1 MSTPQRLALLLDGG
15 FVKKRLSRQ
24 LSVFPSTADVLRF
37 VDSIASHGDLTP
49 ARVFRVY
56 WHDAEPF
63 GEKRKNPIDGKQT
76 HFGNTR
82 EAVRNRELMSE
93 LELQPD
99 FAVRRGDL
107 LFRGWRVAGEAMKE
121 LAKQPPRNLRGADLE
136 PVFVQKGVDMR
147 IGLDI
152 ASLALKRLVSGVVL
166 VSGDSDM
173 VPAMKLARRE
183 GLRVYLHAMGHPERR
198 RELVVH
204 ADRVLG

>member
-1 MSTPQRLALLLDGG
+1 VSDSPQLALLLDGG
-15 FVKKRLSRQ
+15 FVKKRLARH
-24 LSVFPSTADVLRF
+24 LAAFPSAADVRRF
-37 VDSIASHGDLTP
+37 VDSIANHDALAPS
-49 ARVFRVY
+49 RVFRVY

-63 GEKRKNPIDGKQT
+63 AEKRRNPIDGKQT
-76 HFGNTR
+76 HFGSTM
-82 EAVRNRELMSE
+82 EAVRNRELMNE
-93 LELQPD
+93 LEAQPD

-107 LFRGWRVAGEAMKE
+107 FSRGWRVASEAMKE
-121 LAKQPPRNLRGADLE
+121 LAKQPPRNLKGADLE

-147 IGLDI
+147 IELDI

-173 VPAMKLARRE
+173 MPAMKLARRE